1 MKRHA
6 GWMCFCAMLALLLA
20 GGVCAGA
27 ETNTHPPQMLAV
39 RFLGVDKDWRNASFD
54 EADTRRQIEERL
66 RRAGYRLVSP
76 EEAVR
81 FPGAQFADYELH
93 VDNMLFYYSFLVFLK
108 LRAKQ
113 PLPQNPEAFVTRVL
127 WSDWEIGGIELHHLD
142 RLQMPMLKLTDE
154 LVQNKS
160 TITP

>member
-66 RRAGYRLVSP
+66 RRAGYRLVS
-76 EEAVR
+76 
-81 FPGAQFADYELH
+81 
-93 VDNMLFYYSFLVFLK
+93 S
-108 LRAKQ
+108 
-113 PLPQNPEAFVTRVL
+113 
-127 WSDWEIGGIELHHLD
+127 
-142 RLQMPMLKLTDE
+142 
-154 LVQNKS
+154 
-160 TITP
+160 